1 MLEKIK
7 GYKEENKTLKTIE
20 IVVMC
25 LLLVVSIATCVI
37 GLNKINSD
45 DYKNASYVGTV
56 TLTKDEDS
64 ECDEDATVCT
74 ITYSDGEDS
83 LIKEYSDESEV
94 SDTVEAYKYV
104 LDNGTSLC
112 FEQENPSMND
122 LAFTYK
128 EEMANRCAQ
137 LFNAS
142 IACVILALSVWI
154 IYYFSKSFT
163 TYEKSWFVSI
173 MLLATIVAVLF
184 PEEGANGVNGIII
197 MLLYL
202 LDTFLNILCEL
213 LISKKSRYNF
223 LVSVVVEIT

>member
-20 IVVMC
+20 IVTMC

-56 TLTKDEDS
+56 TLTRDEDS

-83 LIKEYSDESEV
+83 LVKEYSDESEV
-94 SDTVEAYKYV
+94 VDTVEAYKYV

-112 FEQENPSMND
+112 F
-122 LAFTYK
+122 
-128 EEMANRCAQ
+128 
-137 LFNAS
+137 
-142 IACVILALSVWI
+142 
-154 IYYFSKSFT
+154 
-163 TYEKSWFVSI
+163 
-173 MLLATIVAVLF
+173 
-184 PEEGANGVNGIII
+184 
-197 MLLYL
+197 
-202 LDTFLNILCEL
+202 
-213 LISKKSRYNF
+213 
-223 LVSVVVEIT
+223 